1 MDCIAVGDESS
12 GPYPDGGWLY
22 AMAFPIV
29 RVDRA
34 DEVRAGLRDAVAG
47 LAGVLHYYD
56 LTAKR
61 RLEVVRAVAGL
72 PWEAALVVCQM
83 TSNHRQERARS
94 RILTNALPR
103 LERIEKVTGLVLE
116 SRARSDRHDRR
127 TRARLLG
134 SRMITP
140 SFQVRHVNKH
150 EVGDQV
156 LVQVARRLARLRLD
170 GRVCVAA
177 RLGGDW
183 LTPPHRRPIWASSWL
198 KPTRPCT
205 EPSAPGGERAV
216 TSRP

>member
-34 DEVRAGLRDAVAG
+34 DEVRAGLRHAVAG

-61 RLEVVRAVAGL
+61 RLEVVRAVADL

-140 SFQVRHVNKH
+140 SFQVRHVDKH
-150 EVGDQV
+150 EDELAWLADLVVG
-156 LVQVARRLARLRLD
+156 AFTAAERRGITEPWDLLEE
-170 GRVCVAA
+170 V
-177 RLGGDW
+177 
-183 LTPPHRRPIWASSWL
+183 RPIEVTWL
-198 KPTRPCT
+198 PHDRP
-205 EPSAPGGERAV
+205 
-216 TSRP
+216 